1 MKKLILITFLFFGNA
16 SYSQRHVSNSQQI
29 RVVQINAKWN
39 QKNTLYLDNLK
50 GCKYEYAWLEEQGN
64 NLKSQI
70 KSVPVI
76 LIWLDGKRVKTYQ
89 AGLDFKLP
97 ITKDND
103 ITSKYVVYSTRRN
116 TRT

>member
-1 MKKLILITFLFFGNA
+1 MKNLIFIIFLFFSYEG
-16 SYSQRHVSNSQQI
+16 YSQRASTSQI

-39 QKNTLYLDNLK
+39 QQNTLYLDNLK
-50 GCKYEYAWLEEQGN
+50 GCKYEYAWLEEQPS

-76 LIWLDGKRVKTYQ
+76 LIWLDGKRVQTYQ

-97 ITKDND
+97 VTKDN
-103 ITSKYVVYSTRRN
+103 IQEYINKLRK
-116 TRT
+116 